1 MAAAR
6 PHVRFLLGTADGANG
21 VARSVFNTA
30 RFLAADY
37 DVEVI
42 GLFQRRTTPVY
53 EVPAGVR
60 LWFLEDLRDDGAPRG
75 RLSRRLAAMRSRL
88 IERPGPRQYPGCS
101 LLTDLLLLKALA
113 SMRSGVLVT
122 TRPELHLVAARFAP
136 RRLVVVA
143 QEHMNYLQRPAD
155 LREAVA
161 KRAGRTDAMVV
172 LTERDRQD
180 YVSEAEWPASKVHCI
195 PNSMPWPL
203 ATSGPSGNQ
212 VVIAAGR
219 LNRQKGF
226 DRLIEAFAPV
236 ARAHPGWELRIY
248 GQGKE
253 RAALQAMI
261 DELQIGSQTRLMGWT
276 DSLGDAMS
284 EASVFA
290 MTSRFEGLPLV
301 GIEAMSRGLPMV
313 SFDCPRGPRELVKDG
328 TNGFLVP
335 NGDIPAF
342 TAALSQVIDDD
353 ELRASMSKAALRDA
367 EVYEISSVGRRWK
380 ELIEGLLSAAGQR
393 G

>member
-1 MAAAR
+1 
-6 PHVRFLLGTADGANG
+6 
-21 VARSVFNTA
+21 
-30 RFLAADY
+30 
-37 DVEVI
+37 
-42 GLFQRRTTPVY
+42 
-53 EVPAGVR
+53 
-60 LWFLEDLRDDGAPRG
+60 
-75 RLSRRLAAMRSRL
+75 
-88 IERPGPRQYPGCS
+88 
-101 LLTDLLLLKALA
+101 
-113 SMRSGVLVT
+113 
-122 TRPELHLVAARFAP
+122 
-136 RRLVVVA
+136 
-143 QEHMNYLQRPAD
+143 
-155 LREAVA
+155 
-161 KRAGRTDAMVV
+161 
-172 LTERDRQD
+172 
-180 YVSEAEWPASKVHCI
+180 
-195 PNSMPWPL
+195 MPWPI
-203 ATSGPSGNQ
+203 ATSGPTGNQ

-328 TNGFLVP
+328 INGFLVP